1 MAGKHEGDPDEL
13 RRAQALAQSDQ
24 LAVPKASWT
33 DFFRH
38 NSQWKNGKILLGTA
52 GSWFCLD
59 IAYYGLSLNTATV
72 LAAIGYTTGPNVYEI
87 LRKTSIGNIIIVC
100 AGAIPGYWTTVATV
114 DTVGRKPIQL
124 GSFIILTI
132 LFVIWGF
139 DYNNISSKAMLGIYC
154 ICNFFFNF
162 GPNATTFIVPGECF
176 PTRYRST
183 SHGISAGS
191 GKIGSIIGQ
200 AGFARLAS
208 RGAKAG
214 STGRAASP
222 WQNHVMQI
230 YALFMLIGCFTT
242 LCIPETAR
250 RTLEALSGDEPNL
263 TNPPV
268 ERPSIENGEN
278 GKNGLKEPTNGTEA
292 I

>member
-1 MAGKHEGDPDEL
+1 LYA
-13 RRAQALAQSDQ
+13 
-24 LAVPKASWT
+24 PKASWS
-33 DFFRH
+33 DFFH
-38 NSQWKNGKILLGTA
+38 FYGQWKNGKILLGTA

-59 IAYYGLSLNTATV
+59 VAYYGLSLNTATV
-72 LAAIGYTTGPNVYEI
+72 LAAIGYTTGPTVYEI
-87 LRKTSIGNIIIVC
+87 LRRTAVGNIIIVC
-100 AGAIPGYWTTVATV
+100 AGAIPGYWATVATV

-124 GSFIILTI
+124 GGFVILTI
-132 LFVIWGF
+132 LFIVWGF

-154 ICNFFFNF
+154 ISNFFFNF

-208 RGAKAG
+208 RGAKSG

-230 YALFMLIGCFTT
+230 YALFMLLGCFTT
-242 LCIPETAR
+242 LCIPETKR
-250 RTLEALSGDEPNL
+250 KTLEVLSGDSSASDTDTGVGKVSNEDNGIASEP
-263 TNPPV
+263 
-268 ERPSIENGEN
+268 
-278 GKNGLKEPTNGTEA
+278 KEAVHDVAP